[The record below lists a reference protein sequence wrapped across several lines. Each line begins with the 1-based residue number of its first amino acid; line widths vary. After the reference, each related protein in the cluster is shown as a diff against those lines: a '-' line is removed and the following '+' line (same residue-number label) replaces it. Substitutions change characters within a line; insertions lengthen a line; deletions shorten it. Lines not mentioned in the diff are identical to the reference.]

1 MVEVVFD
8 GGLWPE
14 PIMHVTQ
21 REIAF
26 FDRKRNNP
34 VYEVINKLGICSA
47 KAQCLKNPITSCDRI
62 NATDDPQGVYLHWK
76 KTGEKRSEF
85 QGMLKVG
92 RRSLYLRNR
101 DDVLF
106 NETMLCV
113 LDFYVCEGERNKGIG
128 KELFDKML
136 EEEDVQPYQIAYDN
150 PSKMLVAFLKKH
162 YNLDD
167 PIKQSTGLLVFDPI
181 FEDKAPYEPTS
192 SRSISRMTSPSR
204 RMSEMVGVNEK
215 GHLSAGTI
223 IHGDA
228 PENLR
233 IEYDPDTPIGMKH
246 HRDLGHTPL
255 WMKLKYQGQLLPQQ
269 VGAARVCAIAATPN
283 GSKVAVATSDRAI
296 VLFDEKGEQRERFA
310 TKAIDAKFGKK
321 SYAIRSVCFSPDS
334 TQLAVGQ
341 SDHVVYVYKLGA
353 SWAEKKVIVN
363 KLLQTASISAL
374 SWPFEDK
381 LLIGLTDGKVRIG
394 LIKSNKCSSLYK
406 TEQPV
411 VSLATNPRKTA
422 FVSGHFD
429 GSIILFIFASK
440 SQSKICTH
448 QVTPYSL
455 VFTAHGLL
463 VAGSDRRIYAYTE
476 NGVVQQQWDFSDEHE
491 KEFSAICRDPT
502 GTNAVVGSYNKL
514 RLFSYNLRRG
524 AWDEDAPLVIN
535 NMYTITALEWKG
547 DGSAVYSGTLNGGAT
562 TIDCSLKKGIIRSRF
577 ETTHVAPSHV
587 ILRDISNE
595 SKTSII
601 SNKGLQIDDIKVT
614 GKDLFVLAYT
624 ASTLIIADTQSG
636 RSSEID
642 WFSGGNEKFYFDY
655 PNVAVIVNAG
665 EVTVVEYGIDGALG
679 WVRTELGSKHL
690 LSLQVHPDKHGKPIK
705 KIAYLADPTTI
716 TIYNFLTSQQEALI
730 DHKNKIDWLE
740 LSEGGSRLLFRDK
753 RSRVTLVDLETDV
766 RSSLLNFCSYVQWVP
781 NSDVIVAQSGE
792 NLYVWYNPEY
802 PNQPTITQ
810 VRGEIEA
817 VLRDNDRTE
826 VIVQE
831 SKAKVAYELDN
842 TQIEFAAALESSDF
856 ERAVSFLEKTPDQD
870 EAYLMWRRVAYLA
883 MEQGKLLIA
892 QRCFAAMGDET
903 IKMAKDAAKSIGGDG
918 SAHYKVRANIAR
930 INKKFKEAEKIYL
943 EQNDIDE
950 AIGMY
955 KSLHKWEDALELA
968 RARNYPGYEQLR
980 ISYHR
985 ALAETG
991 QEAKVAELKATEGD
1005 PRSAIQLFLKSNQP
1019 TKALAVL
1026 TSKEDLIRDSIMVED
1041 IATALLK
1048 NRFFEKAGDLYEKTK
1063 DFEKA
1068 FESFVEGKAYQKA
1081 IQIARFAFPDR
1092 VVGIEEEWGNH
1103 LVAQGQPEAAINHFL
1118 EANCTEKAVEAA
1130 IKAKEWS
1137 KAVQIVDVIQDTERS
1152 HTYYGQIA
1160 EHYASIGE
1168 FDRAERLF
1176 IEANLQ
1182 KQAIAMYI
1190 KGSRWADAYRLSE
1203 EFLGKEETAQM
1214 YDRKAEELEEQGRLA
1229 EAEQLYISIGMSNKA
1244 IQMYKKANRN
1254 EEVVRLVGQYHS
1266 EHLLETHK
1274 RLGEEHEAAGDLKG
1288 AEEEFLKA
1296 GEYKM
1301 AIDMYRKAEQWS
1313 DAYRLAKTE
1322 GGDTIQKQVGFLWA
1336 KSLGGDAAVKLLTRF
1351 NMLSDAIDFAIENGA
1366 FDFAFDLAKLG
1377 MKERLPEVHTRIA
1390 VQMEEEGRLEEAAKH
1405 YIEGGKAEEAVA
1417 MFIHDQDWTNAEK
1430 IANAGRPDI
1439 IMRYFKEQAMW
1450 PDALRIAKE
1459 YLPNQLSSL
1468 QEEFDKEE
1476 LRSGAR
1482 GVESFLAQG
1491 REWEQN
1497 GEYYRAVQAFLKI
1510 SPEMTT
1516 DTELVRQSALKAADI
1531 GMRFLI
1537 GGNGQEIFSEIL
1549 QRLSEVGEH
1558 EKTAELLLALGNTAD
1573 AIHALCEAQQ
1583 WGKARQVANEFM
1595 PEALAEID
1603 AAYKNSLKSEGRL
1616 GELIDVDAISAIDL
1630 LIERGQWE
1638 KAIETAKQQK
1648 HGPLLDK
1655 YVAMYASHLI
1665 SEGDYVKAS
1674 KLFERYGAAGNEEN
1688 FNIYKTLFDSVV
1700 GVRTDNPEEEYER
1713 IALIRNVYQQI
1724 VRGLENG
1731 NSRHFDFFYRQM
1743 LALHMMC
1750 IRNAMLIADE
1760 LESKR
1765 TRLKLSIALLRYSDV
1780 LPPDRVFY
1788 EAGILARDVG
1798 TEYEGCA
1805 FLFLN
1810 HYLDLHEAIEDG
1822 SPDMVDFAPFEGTEI
1837 PTEVTIPEKTFLDGP
1852 EHEEI
1857 KEWVL
1862 AISVDDSANKNL
1874 ITDRRGCFEAN
1885 LEHNGEEKPMD
1896 IITGYPILNSIVDV
1910 GNNVYA
1916 DKEELNR
1923 YMIALRKNPT
1933 DQLQDVSNFISKL
1946 AKSSLGLQL

>member
-162 YNLDD
+162 YDLDD

-524 AWDEDAPLVIN
+524 AWDEDTPLVIN

-614 GKDLFVLAYT
+614 GKDQFVLAYT

-665 EVTVVEYGIDGALG
+665 EVTVVEYGID
-679 WVRTELGSKHL
+679 
-690 LSLQVHPDKHGKPIK
+690 
-705 KIAYLADPTTI
+705 
-716 TIYNFLTSQQEALI
+716 
-730 DHKNKIDWLE
+730 
-740 LSEGGSRLLFRDK
+740 
-753 RSRVTLVDLETDV
+753 
-766 RSSLLNFCSYVQWVP
+766 
-781 NSDVIVAQSGE
+781 GE

-892 QRCFAAMGDET
+892 QRCFAAMGDVPRTNFMMET

-1048 NRFFEKAGDLYEKTK
+1048 NRFFEK
-1063 DFEKA
+1063 
-1068 FESFVEGKAYQKA
+1068 
-1081 IQIARFAFPDR
+1081 IARFAFPDR

-1497 GEYYRAVQAFLKI
+1497 GEYYRAVQAFLK
-1510 SPEMTT
+1510 
-1516 DTELVRQSALKAADI
+1516 
-1531 GMRFLI
+1531 
-1537 GGNGQEIFSEIL
+1537 
-1549 QRLSEVGEH
+1549 VGEH

-1616 GELIDVDAISAIDL
+1616 GELI
-1630 LIERGQWE
+1630 EGNGE

-1798 TEYEGCA
+1798 TEYEGMR
-1805 FLFLN
+1805 F
-1810 HYLDLHEAIEDG
+1810 
-1822 SPDMVDFAPFEGTEI
+1822 P
-1837 PTEVTIPEKTFLDGP
+1837 
-1852 EHEEI
+1852 
-1857 KEWVL
+1857 
-1862 AISVDDSANKNL
+1862 IS
-1874 ITDRRGCFEAN
+1874 
-1885 LEHNGEEKPMD
+1885 
-1896 IITGYPILNSIVDV
+1896 
-1910 GNNVYA
+1910 
-1916 DKEELNR
+1916 
-1923 YMIALRKNPT
+1923 
-1933 DQLQDVSNFISKL
+1933 
-1946 AKSSLGLQL
+1946 